1 MSSERVNSEAA
12 SSEPAKTP
20 PSQWSPGSLGFSPNF
35 VKLTPALIGFGVY
48 SLFVSGV
55 DWYTEGKI
63 TLSSNFHTLIGL
75 ILGLLLVF
83 RTNTAYDRWWEG
95 RKLWGQL
102 VNDSRNFAVKIAA
115 CVRAEPRDKIEV
127 AARLSAFAL
136 ALKLHLRGGVK
147 LQQLPTFEHSTDNP
161 THVPA
166 YIVARIYDRL
176 ERWRHAEQLG
186 GFELLFLDRHAA
198 ALLDICGACERIKKT
213 PISRGYRRF
222 ILQSIWVYL
231 ATLPWGL
238 VDFLGW
244 WTAPVTVVVAY
255 MMLGIEVLAEHA
267 EDPFGT
273 DADDLPLDD
282 ICATIDR
289 SMHEIVDW

>member
-1 MSSERVNSEAA
+1 MSSNPA
-12 SSEPAKTP
+12 SSNPADSARAKDLP
-20 PSQWSPGSLGFSPNF
+20 PKLFSGLFSFSPNF
-35 VKLTPALIGFGVY
+35 VKLLPVLFGIGVY

-55 DWYTEGKI
+55 DSYTGGAI
-63 TLSSNFHTLIGL
+63 TLTASFHTLIGL

-102 VNDSRNFAVKIAA
+102 VNDSRNFAVKIAT

-127 AARLSAFAL
+127 AARLSAFAT

-147 LQQLPTFEHSTDNP
+147 LQQLPTFEHSTDDP

-213 PISRGYRRF
+213 PISGGYRRF

-238 VDFLGW
+238 VDYLGW
-244 WTAPVTVVVAY
+244 WTAPVTMVVAY

-267 EDPFGT
+267 EDPFGN